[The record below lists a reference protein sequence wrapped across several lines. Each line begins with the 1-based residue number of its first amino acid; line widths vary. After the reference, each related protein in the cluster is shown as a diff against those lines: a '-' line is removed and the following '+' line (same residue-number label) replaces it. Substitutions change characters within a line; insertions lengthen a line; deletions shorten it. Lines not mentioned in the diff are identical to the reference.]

1 MVADAGQFFETV
13 APNIAIREAH
23 DLLTIFCNH
32 DATSSVTVRNSAKR
46 ISWLGGRPMCYTSKG
61 ITWQAG
67 DLFRAFVAAM
77 SVCLASV
84 NRIVF
89 RLLGL
94 PIGGLLSK
102 VAAGWTRAPLET

>member
-1 MVADAGQFFETV
+1 ML
-13 APNIAIREAH
+13 H
-23 DLLTIFCNH
+23 L
-32 DATSSVTVRNSAKR
+32 
-46 ISWLGGRPMCYTSKG
+46 KG

-102 VAAGWTRAPLET
+102 VAACITLGGQERRWKRDPGARSLAGFGVPILGSMLCVICGILRT